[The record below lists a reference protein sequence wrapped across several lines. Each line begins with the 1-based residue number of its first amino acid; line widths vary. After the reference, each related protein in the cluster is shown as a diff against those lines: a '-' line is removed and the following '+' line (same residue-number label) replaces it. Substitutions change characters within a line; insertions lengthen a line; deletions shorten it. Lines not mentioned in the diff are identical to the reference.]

1 MSNIKIL
8 TIFKSIVKKILNRTP
23 LPKAIEVKSHKAS
36 EADAPEASP
45 KKLDLQEQPIAADL
59 SGMGKPDREY
69 VRNKGTQEE
78 RRSYHQLARTLKQE
92 IFEARQKLANEYIT
106 SNIERVIDRDLLIE
120 SAQGIATTSL
130 ADYPPFKAALTE
142 AREIIAQRDGDELL
156 SKGSLDFIASSKRD
170 FDANSAIAK
179 LALDPNLMIPITRYF
194 GVREHPIL
202 VNLLSKLTRI
212 LGFQGIIESVM
223 GKNGMLP
230 GVLPIL
236 FGFDINRASKK
247 EILKWSS
254 HLYHLDPEDTT
265 QIKVFIYLNDVDEC
279 TGPFTALPAD
289 RSAVAVKHLNYAI
302 GRLEDEQVYQAIGYG
317 HEKVCTG
324 STGTVVFCDTN
335 RCLHYGGRIQERE
348 RYVLTIYYSLP
359 TSTWFPLFPG
369 DGERRNLTPLLRPTQ
384 DSLIEKAILGEEL
397 VLPRTS
403 IQ

>member
-8 TIFKSIVKKILNRTP
+8 TIFKSIVKKLLNRTP
-23 LPKAIEVKSHKAS
+23 LPKAIGVKSHKAS
-36 EADAPEASP
+36 EVDAPEASP

-69 VRNKGTQEE
+69 VRNKGTQDE
-78 RRSYHQLARTLKQE
+78 RRSYHELARTLKQE

-120 SAQGIATTSL
+120 PAQGIATTSL
-130 ADYPPFKAALTE
+130 ANYPPFEAALTE
-142 AREIIAQRDGDELL
+142 AREIIAQREGDELL
-156 SKGSLDFIASSKRD
+156 SKGSLDFIASSKKD

-194 GVREHPIL
+194 G
-202 VNLLSKLTRI
+202 
-212 LGFQGIIESVM
+212 F
-223 GKNGMLP
+223 
-230 GVLPIL
+230 LPIL

-289 RSAVAVKHLNYAI
+289 QSAVAVKQLNYAI
-302 GRLEDEQVYQAIGYG
+302 GRLEDKQVYQAIGYG